1 MNLFHCYEIVIKYG
15 YSYER
20 KFYKKG
26 YSMAVKVAING
37 TGRIGIIVAKII
49 ASRDD
54 IELVAINT
62 TAEPKMLE
70 YLFKFD
76 SIHPGIDAKV
86 VDDKTILLEGKKIA
100 LSSTRNP
107 QELEFGKAG
116 AEVVIECT
124 GVFLTTEKAKAY
136 LKDGVRKVVMSAP
149 AKDDTP
155 TYVLNINTD
164 SYKGEAIISNA
175 SCTTNCLAPMCKV
188 LNDAFGI
195 ENGLMT
201 TIHSYTNDQNIL
213 DVKHS
218 SDVRR
223 ARAAAVNMIPTSTGA
238 AKAIG
243 LVMPQL
249 KGKLNG
255 YAMRVPTPDVSIVDL
270 TLNLKKDV
278 TKEEVNAAFELAAK
292 TNFAGLIEIDNDKRV
307 SSDFIGSSFS
317 STYIPDMTS
326 VVGGKTLK
334 VLAWYD
340 NEWGYSS
347 RLVDMCVFVGN
358 K

>member
-1 MNLFHCYEIVIKYG
+1 
-15 YSYER
+15 
-20 KFYKKG
+20 
-26 YSMAVKVAING
+26 MAIKVAING
-37 TGRIGIIVAKII
+37 TGRIGMIVAKII
-49 ASRDD
+49 TARDD

-62 TAEPKMLE
+62 TAKPDMLE
-70 YLFKFD
+70 YLFKYD
-76 SIHPGIDAKV
+76 SVHTGVDAKV
-86 VDDKTILLEGKKIA
+86 LDDNTIMINGKKVTMF
-100 LSSTRNP
+100 STRDP
-107 QELEFGKAG
+107 KELDFGSVG

-124 GVFLTTEKAKAY
+124 GVFLTTEKAEAY
-136 LKDGVRKVVMSAP
+136 LKNGVKKVVMSAP

-164 SYKGEAIISNA
+164 DYKGEAIISNA
-175 SCTTNCLAPMCKV
+175 SCTTNCLAPICKV
-188 LNDAFGI
+188 LDDTFGI
-195 ENGLMT
+195 DNGLMT
-201 TIHSYTNDQNIL
+201 TIHAYTNDQNVL

-218 SDVRR
+218 KDQRR
-223 ARAAAVNMIPTSTGA
+223 ARAAAVNMIPTTTGA
-238 AKAIG
+238 AKAIA

-270 TLNLKKDV
+270 TVNLKKDV
-278 TKEEVNAAFELAAK
+278 TIEDINSAFEKAAAGSFK
-292 TNFAGLIEIDNDKRV
+292 GLIEIDHDKRV
-307 SSDFIGSSFS
+307 SSDFIGSTYS
-317 STYIPDMTS
+317 STYVPDMTS
-326 VVGGKTLK
+326 VVDGKTVK